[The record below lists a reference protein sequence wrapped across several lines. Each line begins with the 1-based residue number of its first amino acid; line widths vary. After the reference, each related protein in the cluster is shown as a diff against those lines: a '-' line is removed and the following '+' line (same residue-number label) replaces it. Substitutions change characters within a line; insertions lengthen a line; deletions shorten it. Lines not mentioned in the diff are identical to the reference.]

1 MNQSHDEQ
9 HDPNGISTEVSTSTV
24 LSGFRASLASFAFVP
39 DAGNASGQTT
49 PRRSESKGESMKRSP
64 KSPNLNLEI
73 LASQTA
79 LDVKE
84 EPSITRTPG
93 PSSRKRKRSETRASA
108 SPRKKQVEPRGYAS
122 PETYA
127 HLRELQDH
135 LAEGLDGA
143 PGQKSAEIGH
153 HFGHPTNHFW
163 SCLHQSGFTPAK
175 LKPEEDHTLPKRFS
189 LGLTNLVDR
198 PTAEQNELSAD
209 EQTAGVPTLLAK
221 VALYR
226 PRILCFI
233 GLDIAKTAQ
242 KQLSLP
248 KKFQGV
254 KVATSTTGLQSYKL
268 VYSDSHSRA
277 IGPRETLFYALPSSS
292 ARVVI
297 PQKPEK
303 IQLFA
308 VLKQLLEQVK
318 QGELDTDGLYAIT
331 RP

>member
-1 MNQSHDEQ
+1 MNQSHDE
-9 HDPNGISTEVSTSTV
+9 HSDSNDISTEMSTSTA

-39 DAGNASGQTT
+39 DPGK
-49 PRRSESKGESMKRSP
+49 RRSESKGESVKRSP
-64 KSPNLNLEI
+64 KSPNLNFGI
-73 LASQTA
+73 HASQTA

-84 EPSITRTPG
+84 EASITRTSG

-135 LAEGLDGA
+135 LAEGLDVVFCGIN

-163 SCLHQSGFTPAK
+163 SCLHESGFTPVK
-175 LKPEEDHTLPKRFS
+175 LKPEEDHTLPERFS

-221 VALYR
+221 IALYR
-226 PRILCFI
+226 PRIVCFI
-233 GLDIAKTAQ
+233 GLDIAKTTQ
-242 KQLSLP
+242 KQLGLP

-318 QGELDTDGLYAIT
+318 QGELNTDGLYAIT